1 MRWQRRKD
9 QPSEVT
15 VWRLPDLHR
24 GIALASERD
33 GHGSSPH
40 RKSFVEA
47 RCLERSGYPTST
59 ALEIV
64 RAVLEPLAVVRNYR
78 AGEGHVPVAS
88 GQCGG
93 SKHERK
99 ALRYHVHVE
108 TLHDRFGSKADLTI
122 AGAPLPAKSAH
133 FSQPHEGAIALAQEL
148 TTLPHERPQRVPK
161 FQANYFSKRLQAAT
175 GMLDSGGLRFRCD
188 RCTLPR
194 RIRSDLRAALQP
206 AFR

>member
-1 MRWQRRKD
+1 MTAIGQKRSFPSIPGRVGWQRRKD

-33 GHGSSPH
+33 GHWSRPH

-47 RCLERSGYPTST
+47 RCIERSGYPTST

-64 RAVLEPLAVVRNYR
+64 RAVRERLAVARSYH
-78 AGEGHVPVAS
+78 AAEGHVPVAS

-99 ALRYHVHVE
+99 ALRYHVHLE
-108 TLHDRFGSKADLTI
+108 TFHVRFGSKADIST
-122 AGAPLPAKSAH
+122 
-133 FSQPHEGAIALAQEL
+133 
-148 TTLPHERPQRVPK
+148 
-161 FQANYFSKRLQAAT
+161 
-175 GMLDSGGLRFRCD
+175 
-188 RCTLPR
+188 
-194 RIRSDLRAALQP
+194 
-206 AFR
+206 